1 MPLPRIGV
9 IGLGYW
15 GKNYLRILGD
25 CSQAILGA
33 IYDRDIKRVE
43 HWQKEY
49 PYAKAC
55 TELAD
60 VLRCSLDGIIIAT
73 PVCSHHRLVRAA
85 LEAGIPVLVEKPLAI
100 SSREAEELAILADR
114 VRLPL
119 IVDHTYLFAEPVR
132 YLDRCLQAG
141 ILGDVYYAS
150 SYRLNLGAVRT
161 DCNVLWDLAVH
172 DVALLLYLLKDE
184 PMSVLAHCVSRV
196 KGAPADYATVHLN
209 YHTLASATIQVSWF
223 WPQKVRSLTIVGSRG
238 AAQFDDLDTDKPIRL
253 YLWKPLPVSSAL
265 AEDFRPCEYT
275 MEIPELPK
283 REPLRSVVE
292 HFVHCIRGS
301 STPVS
306 DGWFG
311 VRVLRILEQAQ
322 TNIVLPREIHH
333 GERITEKYSAVAM
346 H

>member
-1 MPLPRIGV
+1 
-9 IGLGYW
+9 
-15 GKNYLRILGD
+15 
-25 CSQAILGA
+25 LGA
-33 IYDRDIKRVE
+33 IYDSDIKRVE

-60 VLRCSLDGIIIAT
+60 LLRCSLDGVIIAT
-73 PVCSHHRLVRAA
+73 PASSHHRLVRSA

-100 SSREAEELAILADR
+100 SSREAEELAMLADR
-114 VRLPL
+114 VCLPL

-132 YLDRCLQAG
+132 YLNRCLQAG

-150 SYRLNLGAVRT
+150 SYRLNFGAVRT

-172 DVALLLYLLKDE
+172 DVALLLYLMKEE
-184 PMSVLAHCVSRV
+184 PMSVSAHCVSRV
-196 KGAPADYATVHLN
+196 EGAPADYATVHLN
-209 YHTLASATIQVSWF
+209 YHNHASATIQVSWF

-238 AAQFDDLDTDKPIRL
+238 AAQFNDLDTEKPIRL
-253 YLWKPLPVSSAL
+253 YLWKPSPAGSAL
-265 AEDFRPCEYT
+265 VDDFRPCEYT

-283 REPLRSVVE
+283 REPLRSLVQ
-292 HFVHCIRGS
+292 HFVDCIRGI

-311 VRVLRILEQAQ
+311 MRVLQILEQAQ
-322 TNIVLPREIHH
+322 TNSLLLREIHH
-333 GERITEKYSAVAM
+333 GQRNIEKYSAVAM